1 MTSVSAPPRLSL
13 EHKLAYASGQ
23 AGNVLTYQLIG
34 TFILPLYTPPEGQG
48 FHNLV
53 PAFIFGLVM
62 FLPRAIDTF
71 FDPYIANLSDRSTH
85 RLGRRRAFML
95 VGCLPLALF
104 TGAIFHP
111 PLAHESYWNALFL
124 FATLT
129 AYFCLFSTYV
139 APYLALLPELFPD
152 KDENTKVSTLQA
164 GMALGG
170 AMLVSVVAP
179 LFLPEDD
186 TDRSA
191 LKLVAAV
198 LAAGAFVLLALP
210 VLFIDERKLVA
221 RKEGEAGSHLGP
233 FASLKQTLADKAF
246 LPYVMG
252 STLFFTG
259 FTVVQTAA
267 PNFVEV
273 LLQKP
278 LKDLSL
284 VLGPLFGVAGVFFFV
299 VSPLQK
305 RFGKRRLMITA
316 ALLLAALMGAGIP
329 LLPSYPSLALPLFAG
344 AGVSIALFLAL
355 PNAMLADICEAN
367 AKRTGQRREGMF
379 FGAQG
384 FLQKFSLGAAV
395 ASVSFVAARFGKSI
409 DNPLGV
415 QLSGPLAALFLVGA
429 AFFFWRYPEKDVQA
443 EAAGDSG

>member
-1 MTSVSAPPRLSL
+1 MTSAAPGKLSVWQ
-13 EHKLAYASGQ
+13 KLAYAGGQ

-34 TFILPLYTPPEGQG
+34 TFILPLYTPPAGQG

-53 PAFIFGLVM
+53 PAFVFGLVM

-71 FDPYIANLSDRSTH
+71 FDPYIANRSDRSTH
-85 RLGRRRAFML
+85 RLGRRRVFML
-95 VGCLPLALF
+95 IGCLPLALF
-104 TGAIFHP
+104 TGAIFFP
-111 PLAHESYWNALFL
+111 PLQRESLWNAVFL
-124 FATLT
+124 FTTLT

-139 APYLALLPELFPD
+139 APYLALLPELFPH
-152 KDENTKVSTLQA
+152 KDENTQVSTLQA

-179 LFLPEDD
+179 LFLPEHDP
-186 TDRSA
+186 DRSA
-191 LKLVAAV
+191 LKLMAGV

-221 RKEGEAGSHLGP
+221 RKEGEAASHLGP
-233 FASLKQTLADKAF
+233 LASLKQTMADKAF
-246 LPYVMG
+246 LSYVMG
-252 STLFFTG
+252 STLFFVG

-284 VLGPLFGVAGVFFFV
+284 VLGPLFGVAGLFFFA

-305 RFGKRRLMITA
+305 RFGKRRLMIA
-316 ALLLAALMGAGIP
+316 GAVLLAALMGLGIP
-329 LLPSYPSLALPLFAG
+329 LLPSTPSLALPLFAG
-344 AGVSIALFLAL
+344 AGVSIAVFLAL
-355 PNAMLADICEAN
+355 PNAMLADICAAN

-384 FLQKFSLGAAV
+384 FLQKVSLGAAV
-395 ASVSFVAARFGKSI
+395 TSVSIVAETFGKSI

-415 QLSGPLAALFLVGA
+415 QLSGPLAALFLLGS
-429 AFFFWRYPEKDVQA
+429 AFFFFRYPEQQVQA
-443 EAAGDSG
+443 EAAS